1 MGGGHYSQDV
11 ARQARSTRAD
21 HWNYEEHG
29 PSAKKATRKRPQG
42 VHAALDGK
50 NAIRECVN
58 ATPIVVA
65 LDVTRSRG
73 DDTKQVYE
81 KLPTFI
87 GQIEMRG
94 YVQGAAISF
103 CGVGDATSDKAP
115 LQVGQFEADNRL
127 DEMLT
132 HFWIEEGGGGT
143 GEESYELAA
152 WYYATQTKLHCLEQ
166 GRKGYFFF
174 VGDERFYPVVSQDQV
189 KRWLGREIPEDLPSS
204 EAFRLLQ
211 ERFHVFF
218 ILPRQGAEE
227 RRRNVDA
234 EIRQRVKAAG
244 GRYEGV
250 DIRASLMWNNTN
262 DLDLHVVAPSGERIF
277 FNHKRS
283 SCGGW
288 LDVDMN
294 VSGET
299 TKPVENV
306 QWAKGSAAVGDYQVV
321 VRNFRFHEQ
330 DQAPTP
336 FVVELEVDG
345 EVQHFEGV
353 ISPDKETG
361 PKSDLTCFEFGFDPS
376 VSEARQ
382 ALYDKYS
389 EESVK
394 ACWEEVLPPEHVL
407 VIDDSA
413 AILDVM
419 LGALALMEGASDLE
433 GYLSDLRA
441 RQQSEA
447 RQDEAMRALGA
458 LGGKAA
464 QRGTK
469 TSGLPGSQGRKGG
482 SKRLR

>member
-1 MGGGHYSQDV
+1 MGGGYYSQDV
-11 ARQARSTRAD
+11 ARRARSTSVD
-21 HWNYEEHG
+21 HWNYDAHG
-29 PSAKKATRKRPQG
+29 PSAKKAKSKRRTG
-42 VHAALDGK
+42 VHPKLNVKGK
-50 NAIRECVN
+50 KRECVN
-58 ATPIVVA
+58 PTPIVVA

-73 DDTKQVYE
+73 DDTKVVYE
-81 KLPTFI
+81 KLPEFL

-103 CGVGDATSDKAP
+103 AAIGDVNSDKAP
-115 LQVGQFEADNRL
+115 IQIGQFEADNRL
-127 DEMLT
+127 DEVLT
-132 HFWIEEGGGGT
+132 KVWIEEGGGGT

-152 WYYATQTKLHCLEQ
+152 WYYATQTQLHCLEE

-174 VGDERFYPVVSQDQV
+174 VGDECFYPQVSKAEV
-189 KRWLGREIPEDLPSS
+189 KKWLGRDIPEALPAE

-234 EIRQRVKAAG
+234 EIQQRVKSAG

-250 DIRASLMWNNTN
+250 DIRASLIWNNRN
-262 DLDLHVVAPSGERIF
+262 DLDLHVKTPTGEHIY

-283 SCGGW
+283 KCGGW

-306 QWAKGSAAVGDYQVV
+306 QWAKGTAPVGEYEVF
-321 VRNFRFHEQ
+321 VRNFRCHQ
-330 DQAPTP
+330 KGGPTT
-336 FVVELEVDG
+336 FRLELEVDG
-345 EVQHFEGV
+345 DIQHLEGS
-353 ISPDKETG
+353 ISPKGETG
-361 PKSDLTCFEFGFDPS
+361 PKSDVACFTFTYDPA
-376 VSEARQ
+376 VSETRQ

-389 EESVK
+389 EETVR

-407 VIDDSA
+407 VIEDSS

-419 LGALALMEGASDLE
+419 LGALALMEGVADLD
-433 GYLSDLRA
+433 GYLSDLRTRKHSA
-441 RQQSEA
+441 A

-464 QRGTK
+464 AVG
-469 TSGLPGSQGRKGG
+469 SSAVGLPTGSGRKRG